1 MSFSMGLPFGSG
13 CVAPSI
19 VSPTGKPTN
28 IAHRDHPMALQIR
41 EENSPTVAIMTSA
54 TTAELRILNSLAFP
68 TRLPVGDIFCKA
80 IYGG

>member
-1 MSFSMGLPFGSG
+1 
-13 CVAPSI
+13 
-19 VSPTGKPTN
+19 
-28 IAHRDHPMALQIR
+28 MALQIR